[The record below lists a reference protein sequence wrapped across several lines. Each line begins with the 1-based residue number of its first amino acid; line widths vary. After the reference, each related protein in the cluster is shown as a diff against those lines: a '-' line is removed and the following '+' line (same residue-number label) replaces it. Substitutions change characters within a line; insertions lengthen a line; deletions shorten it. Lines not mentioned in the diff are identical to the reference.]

1 MIKPIDPIVRLYYNT
16 YKPSDL
22 KRLVEERKEVQK
34 DLKSTCNKIDIKV

>member
-22 KRLVEERKEVQK
+22 KRLVEERKDFQK
-34 DLKSTCNKIDIKV
+34 DLKSTGHRIDIKV